1 MSEFKKLFRVKRI
14 LAMVL
19 ALALTVTSVPLTAQ
33 AAPGD
38 NPEQA
43 ETSVEETSTVEKEAD
58 TEETPAAVNE
68 DAGSEDT
75 EALPADADVETPE
88 GTESAPVDADVETPE
103 GTESTPV
110 DADVETPED
119 AENVSANQVQTDAEQ
134 EAAEPDAS
142 VQGEERAAAD
152 GHSFEYY
159 GEKKE
164 YVYSK
169 DSNPFSSD
177 GKKLSSSFL
186 GQFEL
191 HTSDWNYDVW
201 LNQSDEKVDTVT
213 WQWFQGGT
221 ALSGSEPKKLSEEGM
236 IPTDAGSYTLK
247 LTLPAKEGEG
257 GYGAAEETFSFEIA
271 KADVTIEVAE
281 PEMVTPGTAVADVP
295 LPEVYGVYELNE
307 YGEQS
312 SNFTYVQDDPTT
324 ADADESANNEVKLTS
339 VIKDAATGDEVK
351 EGKLSADTDYVI
363 AVKVEFAG
371 ANAETYAKNHNIK
384 DTYAEQV
391 LTFSDLKETRLSV
404 SLDETK
410 FTDVNKY
417 KVTKDAV
424 IAADENGRTV
434 HVVELLAGTAVT
446 EVGEPL
452 TKDPKLETPD
462 GVDETTNEQ
471 KWKDI
476 TVDTDTTLFEGAW
489 YTAAD
494 YTAPWTEAGK
504 AFCGLTVG
512 SKLDA
517 APTTAGAYV
526 YRYSYKGDQKEYAG
540 SFADVLVIMEVPE
553 IIVKPDVP
561 EGTKFYGGQPVN
573 DVLAKIGYKLPYVD
587 GRAGEYPQTENMWGT
602 SYDDSGSTQPYK
614 PAFDLVEITKD
625 GKETIYSGT
634 VNTTAVLEAGNEYYV
649 RFSGSKIVYNGAGSV
664 YSSEGIM
671 AGVDSMDPDSCGFK
685 VKTDADTNKA
695 NQLKLDVS
703 GELSIIDVSGIKKDG
718 MGSEKVN
725 GIDMFTKTYD
735 GEKIFLNH
743 TDYKQA
749 KLGSADSNR
758 DFTYYWRKSS
768 LSFEQMTGT
777 HKEGDT
783 EVPNY
788 SKEEIEDS
796 FTYSATGINL
806 VNAGVYRLEV
816 NYNDPKGETFAEPA
830 YVYFVIKKQTLT
842 FDLSAE
848 LKAGLTGYTGNNQVT
863 FGQNHREEVAGG
875 TSIIVAPEMAGKPSS
890 SEDWKNSDL
899 LPENADYAYEITWQ
913 LSEKQTEIVDGIE
926 VDKKNEDGT
935 LDLIRYYGTLDET
948 QDKYVWEAVKVELG
962 ITNEDGSFSASSNY
976 ENNFSLKLGQLFVP
990 ITVKQMGTAEIKFAG
1005 ITTVD
1010 GKVLKDEKEYDGSS
1024 IYDKISGQLGA
1035 FNDPITV
1042 GEDGKTEASKV
1053 NDVTLTYT
1061 VIYEGGD
1068 DGFTKTY
1075 EKLPDQPADWEWA
1088 KNAGTYIIRADYAGD
1103 EKYNILWMED
1113 LAEIQVTN
1121 RKLTLVLPE
1130 LEKTYETGMP
1140 VADAVVDAEKAF
1152 RELPGAGLKGD
1163 ILDGD
1168 KEYFTKQKL
1177 SNGEEGY
1184 PVWYSDYGDYAEYKG
1199 PVLGVYD
1206 NVQKKWF
1213 SSWDDSTVFS
1223 STEEG
1228 RYSLGVHF
1236 EDEGSR
1242 NLYGVA
1248 GVNYAIDATDP
1259 EAGIPVKV
1267 GRGASTVKLDDY
1279 YGTKLDITDKV
1290 TNGVAPVAKAHEV
1303 TVQDAIPY
1311 NYNAKPEGNVVRVT
1325 IEAPAEYQDAD
1336 FEWSKVSYQK
1346 SIENNA
1352 KENLIGSIRTDDN
1365 SRTLT
1370 FTYNATDKKDLT
1382 FSIRWAAN
1390 YNENFTI
1397 LFSNAEMLGDLKN
1410 AVAPKSLAFNAPLTS
1425 MVVGQEQTL
1434 DVKITKEQMG
1444 DVICLG
1450 YGVVEGHSV
1459 LHVSEYG
1466 KVTALKEGSA
1476 TVEVYPMHL
1485 VDGKKERIT
1494 TDAKGKPIKA
1504 ATAKITV
1511 KKVSAPKISKVI
1523 ANDYGVNVQYA
1534 LPSSSDGYRREIY
1547 VMEGK
1552 NLNTEAFETEIKA
1565 MKNQQWKGHFATQP
1579 IFVTPDDEKDSRL
1592 WDAKKH
1598 TYVNTV
1604 SQWIGGLKP
1613 DKTEYTVYVRNVS
1626 GMRGFEDGCTVEL
1639 SCAGNVKGFATTTIQ
1654 TSRIVATLQDSKK
1667 NDLDVYSI
1675 DEHVYEEEEKPTD
1688 EDIRQAGT
1696 IGYEVPLS
1704 EKSVQISLEGL
1715 FEDAAGDGEYLSLP
1729 LDRDAKN
1736 KYTDPK
1742 VAYYFSEWIYDGY
1755 DAYSGYSRRE
1765 EYGYT
1770 TVSSIGTIANNGKI
1784 TLKDTGRATVYAV
1797 DTISGAKSN
1806 AVVITVTA
1814 EADKMAARKVS
1825 MQVGQRVR
1833 LSNLVDYK
1841 EGNLKLGQNYNN
1853 THARI
1858 DVKAAKVSLGT
1869 NEDFTIT
1876 DDGYLVANHAATVEF
1891 DLKDENVAE
1900 SARVKVTAKAL
1911 DAVKGLKAINVI
1923 DNRFDVQFEMN
1934 PYAEAYRIKVTD
1946 GRGTLIR
1953 SIYVENIPFNN
1964 NGEVLWDGVDQTG
1977 DWDQW
1982 KWINSIDPDDDWGN
1996 ANWES
2001 WNDWGYGY
2009 EWHDDVNYV
2018 WHDREHWVNSSNSNC
2033 RADMIKDKM
2042 NLTYRI
2048 DKLTQSSKYNV
2059 EVTTLYKDEQSAK
2072 PAKVAAT
2079 TTKLPAWDY
2088 CAISTIDKN
2097 STRLMVEGSS
2107 QKYKWGMPIT
2117 TRDDAGDDYTI
2128 DELAFISG
2136 NTYSLKAYG
2145 YNYGARYAGTDTLTW
2160 SSSNSKVASVQ
2171 ATSGGYSAV
2180 LKALKDGETVI
2191 EVKSKVLKGVI
2202 ARYTITVSA
2211 VGNAYNSYGENE
2223 DLRWEEI
2230 NDKKGAVTKL
2240 TVGVPVVAEIP
2251 SEGLPF
2257 EVTIN
2262 EEGRY
2267 ALYQIVDGKTVKN
2280 MTKDLDSSYD
2290 FPYNWTGT
2298 LMGRTYTDSRLVV
2311 KRIGSLKNNIDPFKN
2326 RKTIKLGERFNAND
2340 GSWYVFTAEEAG
2352 FYGIKS
2358 GDSYLPSYY
2367 FTAYKPNE
2375 ETAEDGTVNIVGGE
2389 EPSTSL
2395 PSTMDS
2401 LYKLDQNQL
2410 VYVHFN
2416 DGYSDLKLEKIS
2428 FDPLSA
2434 GSSIT
2439 LSGSSQK
2446 WYVFTATEAGE
2457 YQFVCSG
2464 RRSLEMYDASTNNS
2478 ITNNYSDFEQ
2488 SYDPDKGQ
2496 NVYTYTYTFTAEQ
2509 KIYIRATSSY
2519 GDVFKVEIS
2528 KKVPEQTQEPA
2539 A

>member
-43 ETSVEETSTVEKEAD
+43 ETTVEETSTAEKEAD

-75 EALPADADVETPE
+75 EALPTDADVEMPE

-119 AENVSANQVQTDAEQ
+119 VENVSADQVQTDTEQ

-159 GEKKE
+159 GEKE

-191 HTSDWNYDVW
+191 HTSDWNYEVTLD
-201 LNQSDEKVDTVT
+201 SADEKVDTVT
-213 WQWFQGGT
+213 WQWFQGDT
-221 ALSGSEPKKLSEEGM
+221 ALGEPKKLSEEGV
-236 IPTDAGSYTLK
+236 IPTDAGSYTLQ

-257 GYGAAEETFSFEIA
+257 GYGAAEETFSFEIT

-312 SNFTYVQDDPTT
+312 ASFTYVQDDPTT

-339 VIKDAATGDEVK
+339 VIRDAATGEPA

-371 ANAETYAKNHNIK
+371 ANAETYAKNHNVK

-404 SLDETK
+404 SLDDTK

-512 SKLDA
+512 GKLDA

-573 DVLAKIGYKLPYVD
+573 DVLAKIGYTLPYVD

-602 SYDDSGSTQPYK
+602 SYDDSGRTQPYK

-625 GKETIYSGT
+625 GEETIHSGAG
-634 VNTTAVLEAGNEYYV
+634 NTTAVLEAGNEYYV

-664 YSSEGIM
+664 YSSVGIM

-695 NQLKLDVS
+695 NQLKLDVG

-796 FTYSATGINL
+796 FRGSVSGINL

-816 NYNDPKGETFAEPA
+816 NYNDPNGETFAEPA

-848 LKAGLTGYTGNNQVT
+848 LKAGLTGYTGNYGNA
-863 FGQNHREEVAGG
+863 FIENNKEDLSK
-875 TSIIVAPEMAGKPSS
+875 TSITVELEGKPSAS
-890 SEDWKNSDL
+890 ADWKNSML
-899 LPENADYAYEITWQ
+899 SEEADYAYQVRWQ
-913 LSEKQTEIVDGIE
+913 LAERVKTTGEDGKE
-926 VDKKNEDGT
+926 VDETNEDGT
-935 LDLIRYYGTLDET
+935 LVLSPYYGSLDET
-948 QDKYVWEAVKVELG
+948 ADKYVLLAEKVELG
-962 ITNEDGSFSASSNY
+962 ITDEDGYFSASSNY

-990 ITVKQMGTAEIKFAG
+990 ITVKPMGTAVIGFDG
-1005 ITTVD
+1005 ITTD
-1010 GKVLKDEKEYDGSS
+1010 GGVILEATKEYDGES
-1024 IYDKISGQLGA
+1024 IFDLIKDKLSA
-1035 FNDPITV
+1035 FNAPITV
-1042 GEDGKTEASKV
+1042 GEDGKKTG
-1053 NDVTLTYT
+1053 DVTDAELTYT
-1061 VIYEGGD
+1061 VSYVSS
-1068 DGFTKTY
+1068 TY
-1075 EKLPDQPADWEWA
+1075 GYNEREEYKLLSDKPEDWAWA
-1088 KNAGTYIIRADYAGD
+1088 KNGGTYYIMAAFAGND
-1103 EKYNILWMED
+1103 KYQPMNET
-1113 LAEIQVTN
+1113 LAEIRVTQ
-1121 RKLTLVLPE
+1121 RELTLVMPQM
-1130 LEKTYETGMP
+1130 EKTYETGVS
-1140 VADAVVDAEKAF
+1140 VAEAIVDAEKAF
-1152 RELPGAGLKGD
+1152 LDLSNAGLKGE
-1163 ILDGD
+1163 ILDAD
-1168 KEYFTKQKL
+1168 KEYFTKKKL
-1177 SNGEEGY
+1177 SNGKEEY
-1184 PVWYSDYGDYAEYKG
+1184 PIWSDYYDEEYREL
-1199 PVLGVYD
+1199 PFYVYD
-1206 NVQKKWF
+1206 KLTKEQMDAYYDGVF
-1213 SSWDDSTVFS
+1213 RSTG
-1223 STEEG
+1223 EE
-1228 RYSLGVHF
+1228 RYSLIF
-1236 EDEGSR
+1236 EINWESSPLCGEMS
-1242 NLYGVA
+1242 N
-1248 GVNYAIDATDP
+1248 NYTIAATDP
-1259 EAGIPVKV
+1259 EAGMPIKV

-1279 YGTKLDITDKV
+1279 YDTKLDITDKV
-1290 TNGVAPVAKAHEV
+1290 SNGVAPVAKAHEV

-1311 NYNAKPEGNVVRVT
+1311 NDNAKPEGNVVRVT

-1370 FTYNATDKKDLT
+1370 FTYNATDKRDLT

-1534 LPSSSDGYRREIY
+1534 LPSTSDGYRREIY

-1639 SCAGNVKGFATTTIQ
+1639 SCAGSVKGFATTTIQ
-1654 TSRIVATLQDSKK
+1654 ASRIVATLQ
-1667 NDLDVYSI
+1667 DLDVYSI

-1696 IGYEVPLS
+1696 ISYEVPLS

-1797 DTISGAKSN
+1797 DTISGAESN

-1858 DVKAAKVSLGT
+1858 DVKAAKASLGT

-1876 DDGYLVANHAATVEF
+1876 DDGYLVANRAATVEF
-1891 DLKDENVAE
+1891 DLKDENIADSVH
-1900 SARVKVTAKAL
+1900 VKVTAKAL

-1964 NGEVLWDGVDQTG
+1964 NGEVLWDGVDQTEDG
-1977 DWDQW
+1977 WHQV
-1982 KWINSIDPDDDWGN
+1982 SYSDDDWGDGE
-1996 ANWES
+1996 NWDR
-2001 WNDWGYGY
+2001 WNDWGYDY
-2009 EWHDDVNYV
+2009 FVDPDHWHN
-2018 WHDREHWVNSSNSNC
+2018 REHWVKDKCAC
-2033 RADMIKDKM
+2033 RADMIKGKM

-2048 DKLTQSSKYNV
+2048 DRLTQSSKYNV

-2079 TTKLPAWDY
+2079 TTRLPAYDY
-2088 CAISTIDKN
+2088 YTNSKIEKN
-2097 STRLMVEGSS
+2097 STRDRWGGRYE
-2107 QKYKWGMPIT
+2107 WGMPIY
-2117 TRDDAGDDYTI
+2117 TREGYNIVDYS
-2128 DELAFISG
+2128 FVSG
-2136 NTYSLKAYG
+2136 NTYSLTAESEFM
-2145 YNYGARYAGTDTLTW
+2145 NMGAKYAGTDTLTW
-2160 SSSNSKVASVQ
+2160 SSSNPKVASVQ

-2223 DLRWEEI
+2223 DLRWEESY
-2230 NDKKGAVTKL
+2230 NKKGAVTKL
-2240 TVGVPVVAEIP
+2240 TVGVSVVAEIP

-2267 ALYQIVDGKTVKN
+2267 VLYQIVDGKTVY
-2280 MTKDLDSSYD
+2280 TRSYD
-2290 FPYNWTGT
+2290 VSPDESFPYKLNGT
-2298 LMGRTYTDSRLVV
+2298 IGGEEYTDSRLVV
-2311 KRIGSLKNNIDPFKN
+2311 KRIRSLKNNTDSFKN
-2326 RKTIKLGERFNAND
+2326 RKTIKLGERFNANY
-2340 GSWYVFTAEEAG
+2340 GSWYVFTAAEAG
-2352 FYGIKS
+2352 FYGIKD
-2358 GDSYLPSYY
+2358 GDSYLSSYY

-2389 EPSTSL
+2389 EPNTSL
-2395 PSTMDS
+2395 PSAMDS
-2401 LYKLDQNQL
+2401 LYKLEQNQL
-2410 VYVHFN
+2410 VYLYFDN
-2416 DGYSDLKLEKIS
+2416 GCSDLKLEKVS

-2434 GSSIT
+2434 GGSIT
-2439 LSGSSQK
+2439 LSGYSQK
-2446 WYVFTATEAGE
+2446 WYEFTAAEAGE
-2457 YQFVCSG
+2457 YQFVRSG
-2464 RRSLEMYDASTNNS
+2464 SGSLEMYDASTNNS
-2478 ITNNYSDFEQ
+2478 ITDNYSDFEQ

-2496 NVYTYTYTFTAEQ
+2496 YVYTYTYTFTAEQ

>member
-103 GTESTPV
+103 GTESAPV

-119 AENVSANQVQTDAEQ
+119 AENVSADQVQTDAEQ

-142 VQGEERAAAD
+142 VQGEERATAD

-177 GKKLSSSFL
+177 GKKLNSYFL

-201 LNQSDEKVDTVT
+201 LNQSDEKIDTVT

-221 ALSGSEPKKLSEEGM
+221 ALSEPKKLSEEGV

-257 GYGAAEETFSFEIA
+257 GYGAAEGTFSFEIT
-271 KADVTIEVAE
+271 KADVTIEIAE

-307 YGEQS
+307 HGEQS
-312 SNFTYVQDDPTT
+312 SSFTYVQDDPAT

-339 VIKDAATGDEVK
+339 VIRDAATGDEVK

-561 EGTKFYGGQPVN
+561 EGTKFYASQPVN
-573 DVLAKIGYKLPYVD
+573 DVLAKIGYTLPYVD

-602 SYDDSGSTQPYK
+602 SYDDSGRTQPYK

-625 GKETIYSGT
+625 GKETIYSGAG
-634 VNTTAVLEAGNEYYV
+634 NTTAVLEAGNEYYV

-718 MGSEKVN
+718 MGFEKVN

-749 KLGSADSNR
+749 KLSSADSNR

-783 EVPNY
+783 EVLDY
-788 SKEEIEDS
+788 SKEKIEDS
-796 FTYSATGINL
+796 FTGSVSGINL

-848 LKAGLTGYTGNNQVT
+848 LKAGLTGYTGNYGDAFIEN
-863 FGQNHREEVAGG
+863 NKEDLSK
-875 TSIIVAPEMAGKPSS
+875 TSITVELDGKPSTS
-890 SEDWKNSDL
+890 ADWKNSML
-899 LPENADYAYEITWQ
+899 SGEADYAYQVRWRLAERRKT
-913 LSEKQTEIVDGIE
+913 TGTDGKE
-926 VDKKNEDGT
+926 VDETNEDGT
-935 LDLIRYYGTLDET
+935 LVLDPYYGSLDET
-948 QDKYVWEAVKVELG
+948 ADKYVLLAEKVELG
-962 ITNEDGSFSASSNY
+962 ITDEDGDFSASSNY

-990 ITVKQMGTAEIKFAG
+990 ITVKPMGTLVIGFDG
-1005 ITTVD
+1005 ITTD
-1010 GKVLKDEKEYDGSS
+1010 GGSMLEDTKEYDGES
-1024 IYDKISGQLGA
+1024 IFNLIQGKLSA
-1035 FNDPITV
+1035 FNAPITV
-1042 GEDGKTEASKV
+1042 GEDGKKTG
-1053 NDVTLTYT
+1053 DVTDADLTYR
-1061 VIYEGGD
+1061 VSYEGY
-1068 DGFTKTY
+1068 TNYEEKEYKT
-1075 EKLPDQPADWEWA
+1075 LPVGAEDWAWA
-1088 KNAGTYIIRADYAGD
+1088 KNAGTYYITAAFAGN
-1103 EKYNILWMED
+1103 EKYQPMHET
-1113 LAEIQVTN
+1113 LAEIRVKGK
-1121 RKLTLVLPE
+1121 KLTLNLPE
-1130 LEKTYETGMP
+1130 MEKTYETGGS
-1140 VADAVVDAEKAF
+1140 VVEAIADAKKAF
-1152 RELPGAGLKGD
+1152 RELSNAGLKGD

-1177 SNGEEGY
+1177 SNGEQGY
-1184 PVWYSDYGDYAEYKG
+1184 PVWYYDVDGYTEYED
-1199 PVLGVYD
+1199 PNFYVYD
-1206 NVQKKWF
+1206 NFEKTIITTYNDGV
-1213 SSWDDSTVFS
+1213 VFS
-1223 STEEG
+1223 GTDEG
-1228 RYSLGVHF
+1228 RYSLRAF
-1236 EDEGSR
+1236 LEDGSQ
-1242 NLYGVA
+1242 NLYGEA
-1248 GVNYAIDATDP
+1248 GAHYYIAATDP
-1259 EAGIPVKV
+1259 EAGIPIKV

-1279 YGTKLDITDKV
+1279 DGTKLDITDKV
-1290 TNGVAPVAKAHEV
+1290 SNGAAPVAKAHEV

-1311 NYNAKPEGNVVRVT
+1311 NDNAKPEGNVVRVT

-1382 FSIRWAAN
+1382 FSIRWAAD

-1397 LFSNAEMLGDLKN
+1397 LFSKAEMLGDLKN

-1466 KVTALKEGSA
+1466 KVTALAEGQA

-1504 ATAKITV
+1504 VTAKITV

-1534 LPSSSDGYRREIY
+1534 LPSTSDGYRREIY

-1639 SCAGNVKGFATTTIQ
+1639 SCAGSVKGFATTTIQ
-1654 TSRIVATLQDSKK
+1654 ASRIVATLQDSKK

-1675 DEHVYEEEEKPTD
+1675 DEYVYKEEEKPTD
-1688 EDIRQAGT
+1688 EDVRLAGT

-1715 FEDAAGDGEYLSLP
+1715 FEDAAGDGEYLPLP

-1742 VAYYFSEWIYDGY
+1742 VAYYFYDYIYDGY
-1755 DAYSGYSRRE
+1755 DARTGHHIAE
-1765 EYGYT
+1765 NYGYT
-1770 TVSSIGTIANNGKI
+1770 TVSSVGTIANNGKI

-2059 EVTTLYKDEQSAK
+2059 EVTTLYKDEQSVK

-2311 KRIGSLKNNIDPFKN
+2311 KRIGNSTNSNIDFFKN
-2326 RKTIKLGERFNAND
+2326 RKTIKLGERFNANY
-2340 GSWYVFTAEEAG
+2340 GSWYVFTAAEAG
-2352 FYGIKS
+2352 FYGIKD
-2358 GDSYLPSYY
+2358 GDSYLSSYY

-2389 EPSTSL
+2389 EPNTSL

-2401 LYKLDQNQL
+2401 LYKLEQNQL
-2410 VYVHFN
+2410 VYLYFDN
-2416 DGYSDLKLEKIS
+2416 GCSDLKLEKVS

-2434 GSSIT
+2434 GGSIT
-2439 LSGSSQK
+2439 LSGYSQK
-2446 WYVFTATEAGE
+2446 WYEFTAAEAGE
-2457 YQFVCSG
+2457 YQFVRSG
-2464 RRSLEMYDASTNNS
+2464 SGSLEMYDASTNNS
-2478 ITNNYSDFEQ
+2478 ITDNYSDFEQ

-2496 NVYTYTYTFTAEQ
+2496 YVYTYTYTFTAEQ